1 MRMNIFL
8 FIYDLS
14 NWKMEKLFI
23 ENGEFEG
30 DIYLFVRKL
39 RVISK
44 YV

>member
-1 MRMNIFL
+1 MRMNISL

-14 NWKMEKLFI
+14 NWKMEKSFI
-23 ENGEFEG
+23 ENGESEG
-30 DIYLFVRKL
+30 DTYLLVRKS